1 MRRTPSIAAILIAL
15 AVMVR
20 IAAILV
26 LRSDSVPRSTYEHGE
41 IAANILAGRGYSIRF
56 LHTDGPT
63 SMQAPVYPLLVTAAF
78 AVGGVDT
85 SSSCLLI
92 QLAQAGLGGILVG
105 ATIGLTRRLVPH
117 NERLALLAGLAVAVY
132 PTLVYAA
139 THVQVALLAATL
151 LNLALWLA
159 CRAGETGRPCDAILA
174 GLCLGLLVL
183 TDPILGLVAPG
194 MAWSVQQRTKL
205 WPRLVLILASTS
217 LATVAPWIARNQW
230 VHGEF
235 VPVKSTFGYAF
246 WQGNCDLSLGTD
258 KVARPSVEAVLA
270 NPEGRNGGL
279 RAWNRTLWAA
289 RHEAGYIDDIALTP
303 ADYAVLSR
311 LNEPGRSRWLL
322 SRALSELAAQPG
334 RYTQL
339 CLSRLRAFFLFDES
353 NPKSRSQ
360 LYRASHL
367 ALTGLALVGLLLLR
381 RPHDWRAQ
389 GPALLTVS
397 LIATFHVL
405 TIVSARFHIPVEP
418 LMAIW
423 AAIAVDRAMTALS
436 ALATRFSPIR
446 PLDQPRRLTTSNVSG
461 S

>member
-322 SRALSELAAQPG
+322 SSIAPHIWRSPA
-334 RYTQL
+334 
-339 CLSRLRAFFLFDES
+339 SRLSDSFSCDD
-353 NPKSRSQ
+353 
-360 LYRASHL
+360 HT
-367 ALTGLALVGLLLLR
+367 TGERRGL
-381 RPHDWRAQ
+381 P
-389 GPALLTVS
+389 S
-397 LIATFHVL
+397 
-405 TIVSARFHIPVEP
+405 
-418 LMAIW
+418 
-423 AAIAVDRAMTALS
+423 
-436 ALATRFSPIR
+436 
-446 PLDQPRRLTTSNVSG
+446 
-461 S
+461 